1 MADTVWQNLRHVYQ
15 FIQIGWSEQPH
26 YVINAHSPLHAIQD
40 GGRGNY
46 EEAERLFF
54 EN

>member
-1 MADTVWQNLRHVYQ
+1 MFTNSYSSDWN
-15 FIQIGWSEQPH
+15 EQPR
-26 YVINAHSPLHAIQD
+26 YAINAHSPLRAIQD

-54 EN
+54 ENR